1 VSQERLARLTS
12 RTDRTSVLTLLDKS
26 AEQHQAARQ
35 ALEDEIAGLK
45 DTVDESAE
53 ESRKANEIAM

>member
-1 VSQERLARLTS
+1 MRQERLKRLTN

-45 DTVDESAE
+45 DTVDESAG

>member
-1 VSQERLARLTS
+1 
-12 RTDRTSVLTLLDKS
+12 VLTLLDKS